1 MTQSPLPPAYAA
13 TLRPRHRGL
22 LWSFVLIVI
31 LPAAIAA
38 GYLYLIA
45 KDQFASTLGFTV
57 RKEETSVSADLFTGL
72 GRTLGAS
79 SSSESD
85 ILYAFIRSQDIVA
98 KIDAELDLRS
108 LYSVHYASD
117 PLMGFNPE
125 GTIEDLTDYWQRMLK
140 ISYDTG
146 TGMMEVAAI
155 AFTAEDAK
163 AIATAIYDQSTVM
176 INALSDQAR
185 LDATRYAAEDL
196 TRAEDRL
203 RDIREALTEF
213 RTRNQIVDPEADV
226 AEQMG
231 LLTTLQAQLA
241 EALIDFDLL
250 SGTVRDG
257 DPRLDQ
263 ITRRIE
269 VIRARIDEERGKFGA
284 GENGDPAYATTIAEY
299 ERLAADR
306 EFAELAY
313 GAARQAYDGAI
324 AEAQRQS
331 LYLGSYIQ
339 PTLAERASYP
349 RREVILG
356 LILLFTTLGWAVMAL
371 IYYSL
376 RDRP

>member
-1 MTQSPLPPAYAA
+1 MTQSPLPPAHAA

-22 LWSFVLIVI
+22 IWSFLLIVI

-38 GYLYLIA
+38 AYLYLIA

-117 PLMGFNPE
+117 PLMGFDPD

-146 TGMMEVAAI
+146 TGMMEVSAI

-163 AIATAIYDQSTVM
+163 AIATAIYNQSTVM

-226 AEQMG
+226 AGQMG

-269 VIRARIDEERGKFGA
+269 VIRARIDEERGKFGS

-349 RREVILG
+349 RRAVILG
-356 LILLFTTLGWAVMAL
+356 LILLFATLSWAVMAL